1 MINEPTIK
9 SQPYLIFSLL
19 LSKYMNTLAAL
30 AVTIKSTAA
39 EDTAGVLVQSAIK
52 SLPIFI
58 DIKLKYHVPNNPI
71 IERKR

>member
-1 MINEPTIK
+1 
-9 SQPYLIFSLL
+9 
-19 LSKYMNTLAAL
+19 MNTLAAL